1 MYHHKG
7 IYLTEEEKNHYL
19 KMENLTKR
27 EIKSKILKMLDSL
40 DDEKRMLNEEYFNR
54 EFKRNNKDSY
64 IDYFYYPNYLGE
76 NENLAEH

>member
-1 MYHHKG
+1 MYNHKA

-40 DDEKRMLNEEYFNR
+40 DDKKRMLNEEYFNR

-64 IDYFYYPNYLGE
+64 IDYFYYQNYLGE